1 MCVSNYPASVLR
13 GVLRSTFPHTQH
25 IQLNGPWDLQL
36 NSIHLYLWWG
46 GKNASLRLSL
56 PLYLCLLIPPLL
68 VRLKTCKPFM
78 LLCQISCDLTRNI
91 IQGVWQKIVVHKT
104 WSPFVKANYWWWMSA
119 RRGQKMQK
127 SDTQLLLWE
136 PSLPW
141 PLPLPDC
148 TDLIWQWPFGYL
160 KSCALL
166 ETSFWAAASTL
177 LRLWQEILWL
187 QRDCGF
193 WSINNRVYSF
203 TATECQCTGK
213 NEGCNTTSVLWI

>member
-127 SDTQLLLWE
+127 GRTLVGHTAATLRAFASLTSTSAWLYWSDLTMTVWLFKKLRPIRNKLL
-136 PSLPW
+136 SGSIHAVAAVAGN
-141 PLPLPDC
+141 PLTPKGLR
-148 TDLIWQWPFGYL
+148 
-160 KSCALL
+160 LL
-166 ETSFWAAASTL
+166 EH
-177 LRLWQEILWL
+177 
-187 QRDCGF
+187 
-193 WSINNRVYSF
+193 
-203 TATECQCTGK
+203 
-213 NEGCNTTSVLWI
+213 